1 MLLQRWRLVPGG
13 PAAVIQSQL
22 LHLII
27 TLIIEENILR
37 CVRALVLLLQWT
49 FRQVEM
55 SFFT

>member
-1 MLLQRWRLVPGG
+1 MCWQRWQLVPGG
-13 PAAVIQSQL
+13 PAAVFQSQL
-22 LHLII
+22 LDLII

-49 FRQVEM
+49 FRQIEM